1 MKAKCL
7 RAVRWTSR
15 WALAAVLLVGAA
27 GMAFCQAQV
36 TTTPGAQSQTQEQ
49 TQAQTKTAATTA
61 AGPHASALLGAR
73 GTVERIK
80 VHGKSLEGN
89 LEGDSPDR
97 DVSVYLPPGYK
108 THPKQRYPVV
118 YLLHGY
124 TDSDDLW
131 FGAKPHFVNAPTAI
145 DKALA
150 SGAAR
155 EMIVVMPNA
164 YTVYMGSMY
173 SNSVTTGDWESFIAR
188 DLVAFIDA
196 HYRTIPDRASRGLA
210 GHSMGGYGTMRLG
223 MKFPQVFSSLYA
235 MSACCLATNLGAQN
249 AGLAKAEA
257 IHSAADLAKADFG
270 TRAMIASAAAWS
282 PDPKNPPLYF
292 DLPWADGK
300 VQPLVAAKWDANA
313 PLAMLDQYVP
323 NLKEYRAI
331 AVDVGTKDFLMASNE
346 ELDRS
351 LTLMGIAHT
360 FETYDGDH
368 ISGIQE
374 RLEKN
379 VMPFFSK
386 NLSFGRAKR

>member
-1 MKAKCL
+1 MKATTLWGL
-7 RAVRWTSR
+7 RLASR
-15 WALAAVLLVGAA
+15 LALAAALAAGAA
-27 GMAFCQAQV
+27 GLSFAQARTQTQTPASAQAQV
-36 TTTPGAQSQTQEQ
+36 NTD
-49 TQAQTKTAATTA
+49 AQTKAAVETPA
-61 AGPHASALLGAR
+61 IPH

-97 DVSVYLPPGYK
+97 YVSVYLPPGYK
-108 THPKQRYPVV
+108 THPKQRYPVL

-124 TDSDDLW
+124 MDKDDLW
-131 FGAKPHFVNAPTAI
+131 FGTAPHFVHAPEAI

-173 SNSVTTGDWESFIAR
+173 SNSVTTGDWESFIVH
-188 DLVAFIDA
+188 DLVSYIDV

-235 MSACCLATNLGAQN
+235 MSACCLEPNPNPQSAMM
-249 AGLAKAEA
+249 AKA
-257 IHSAADLAKADFG
+257 IRSAADLAHADFG

-282 PDPKNPPLYF
+282 PDPKKPPLYF

-300 VQPLVAAKWDANA
+300 MQPAVEAKWDANA
-313 PLAMLDQYVP
+313 PIAMLDQYVP
-323 NLKEYRAI
+323 NLKKYRAI
-331 AVDVGTKDFLMASNE
+331 ALDVGTKDFLMSSIE
-346 ELDRS
+346 QLDRDM
-351 LTLMGIAHT
+351 TLMGIPHT
-360 FETYDGDH
+360 FETYEGNH
-368 ISGIQE
+368 ISGIQK
-374 RLEKN
+374 RLEEE

-386 NLSFGRAKR
+386 NLSFSRAKR

>member
-1 MKAKCL
+1 MKSTIL
-7 RAVRWTSR
+7 RARRISLH
-15 WALAAVLLVGAA
+15 LAAAMALLAGAA
-27 GMAFCQAQV
+27 GLSFAQAQ
-36 TTTPGAQSQTQEQ
+36 E
-49 TQAQTKTAATTA
+49 QAQAKAQTTA
-61 AGPHASALLGAR
+61 PTTAGPH

-97 DVSVYLPPGYK
+97 YVSVYLPPGYK
-108 THPKQRYPVV
+108 THRKQRYPVL

-124 TDSDDLW
+124 MDNDDNW
-131 FGAKPHFVNAPTAI
+131 FGAKHMFVNAPEAI
-145 DKALA
+145 DKSLA
-150 SGAAR
+150 SGTAR

-188 DLVAFIDA
+188 DLVSYIDA
-196 HYRTIPDRASRGLA
+196 HYRTLPDRASRGLA

-223 MKFPQVFSSLYA
+223 MKFPEVFSSLYS
-235 MSACCLATNLGAQN
+235 MSACCLEPNPNQQN
-249 AGLAKAEA
+249 ATMAKTEA
-257 IHSAADLAKADFG
+257 IRSATDLEHADFG

-300 VQPLVAAKWDANA
+300 MQPSIEAKWDANA
-313 PLAMLDQYVP
+313 PIAMIDQYVP

-331 AVDVGTKDFLMASNE
+331 ALDVGTKDGLMASVE
-346 ELDRS
+346 ELDRNM
-351 LTLMGIAHT
+351 TLMGIPHT
-360 FETYDGDH
+360 FETYEGTH
-368 ISGIQE
+368 VSGIQE

-386 NLSFGRAKR
+386 NLSFSRAKR